1 MLATLAASY
10 AKSLGFDSIA
20 MGPTYE
26 DLANYPDCRP
36 MFFESLSDT
45 LRLGDSMHHLK
56 ILTPFNELVKKQIY
70 AIGNSMGVP
79 YKSTWTCYNGRE
91 KACGVCD
98 ACKERLQGFK
108 ELGVN
113 DPMEYETLTDETKK

>member
-1 MLATLAASY
+1 
-10 AKSLGFDSIA
+10 
-20 MGPTYE
+20 
-26 DLANYPDCRP
+26 
-36 MFFESLSDT
+36 
-45 LRLGDSMHHLK
+45 
-56 ILTPFNELVKKQIY
+56 
-70 AIGNSMGVP
+70 MGVP